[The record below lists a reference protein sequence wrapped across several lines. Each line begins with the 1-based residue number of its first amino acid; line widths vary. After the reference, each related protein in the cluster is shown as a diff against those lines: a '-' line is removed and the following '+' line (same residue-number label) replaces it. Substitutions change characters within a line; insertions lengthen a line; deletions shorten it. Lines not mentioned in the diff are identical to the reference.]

1 MLHVIPLIQHKKIA
15 NNLHGMHT
23 THIISSMRWWWVMW
37 GCERGDDGDYVRLVA
52 THSILILSCL
62 QDRQAN
68 TRLAYQTTN
77 IFSKKK
83 VDIQQ
88 TIKRYR
94 ELWLNHFE
102 LLSRSF
108 SCYQSREKCGEQ
120 VASSRGTLFLTL
132 NLSALAKKQIKIGT
146 LFKETKIFGLF
157 LC

>member
-1 MLHVIPLIQHKKIA
+1 MLAGQASKHSFSLADNKYKYIQ
-15 NNLHGMHT
+15 
-23 THIISSMRWWWVMW
+23 
-37 GCERGDDGDYVRLVA
+37 
-52 THSILILSCL
+52 
-62 QDRQAN
+62 Q
-68 TRLAYQTTN
+68 
-77 IFSKKK
+77 KK